1 MMLSPLTWL
10 RGTRPSGLLSLFA
23 TTLLLAGP
31 VLASEPAAPQER
43 AKREH
48 KRKQIEELVQLHA
61 RAWETGDVALFERL
75 LHPDI
80 VFAYPGGRLDR
91 EQTLAAFV
99 DFARL
104 TRDTR
109 VYVRRVLVDGDE
121 VAVEWQFAT
130 TDRQTGKRSAVS
142 DGIIARVVDGKF
154 ILWKE
159 YFDLS
164 VSALQADGTLQLEE
178 GEEPFPWP
186 LPVSP

>member
-1 MMLSPLTWL
+1 MGDS
-10 RGTRPSGLLSLFA
+10 TRPTPAGEPMSGADILVHSLIRH
-23 TTLLLAGP
+23 G
-31 VLASEPAAPQER
+31 VE
-43 AKREH
+43 
-48 KRKQIEELVQLHA
+48 V
-61 RAWETGDVALFERL
+61 
-75 LHPDI
+75 
-80 VFAYPGGRLDR
+80 VFAYPGGRLNR

-109 VYVRRVLVDGDE
+109 VYVRRVILDGDD

-142 DGIIARVVDGKF
+142 DGIIGRIVDGKF

-186 LPVSP
+186 LPVSL